1 MAYKIMVVDDEQD
14 VREFVG
20 KRLISEGYDIILAA
34 DGEEAIEKASKER
47 PDIVLLDLMMPKK
60 DGFSVMQ
67 EIRKNFADK
76 WIPIIIVSAKND
88 LEAVKKSYQM
98 EADHYLTKPCTI
110 DKILEGVKTMV
121 SLMPLRVK

>member
-1 MAYKIMVVDDEQD
+1 MVVDDEQD